1 MFDTLIKNG
10 KIVTAEEIY
19 QANIA
24 IKDGK
29 IAAILAED
37 IAVEADTEIDAEGNF
52 VFPGFI
58 DTHAHLNDPGYEW
71 RENYSCGTAAAAAG
85 GYTTIIDMPVQNEP
99 AVVNGAAADAKIAAA
114 KEKAYVDFAL
124 WGGLIPENF
133 DCLQEME
140 ERGCVAFKSFVSPTA
155 PGFSPLNYGQ
165 AYEAMQVLK
174 QFGGKAG
181 FHCEDFSTIVHCEKV
196 LKQAGKTD
204 WNAFLDSRPVVAE
217 LIATTAII
225 ELAKA
230 TGCKVHIC
238 HVSSPDVAQK
248 IKEAQQ
254 EGYDI
259 TAETCPHYLS
269 MSREEVIANGAL
281 FKCAPP
287 LRSRAEVER
296 LWDYVAD
303 GTFSGIGSDHSPST
317 YEEKFVEIDGKKI
330 ENAFDP
336 WGGMSGLQTAV
347 QTVFSE
353 GCVKRNLSP
362 TFMADVMAK
371 KAAKA
376 FGIYGQKGDI
386 QIGFDAD
393 FVFIDPHQDWQ
404 CKAEELYYLNK
415 MSAFVG
421 KSGRGAVV
429 KTILR
434 GNVVAENG
442 KIVGRSGYGQMVK
455 KQK

>member
-165 AYEAMQVLK
+165 AYEAMQV
-174 QFGGKAG
+174 
-181 FHCEDFSTIVHCEKV
+181 
-196 LKQAGKTD
+196 
-204 WNAFLDSRPVVAE
+204 
-217 LIATTAII
+217 
-225 ELAKA
+225 
-230 TGCKVHIC
+230 
-238 HVSSPDVAQK
+238 
-248 IKEAQQ
+248 
-254 EGYDI
+254 
-259 TAETCPHYLS
+259 
-269 MSREEVIANGAL
+269 
-281 FKCAPP
+281 
-287 LRSRAEVER
+287 
-296 LWDYVAD
+296 
-303 GTFSGIGSDHSPST
+303 
-317 YEEKFVEIDGKKI
+317 
-330 ENAFDP
+330 
-336 WGGMSGLQTAV
+336 
-347 QTVFSE
+347 
-353 GCVKRNLSP
+353 
-362 TFMADVMAK
+362 
-371 KAAKA
+371 
-376 FGIYGQKGDI
+376 
-386 QIGFDAD
+386 
-393 FVFIDPHQDWQ
+393 
-404 CKAEELYYLNK
+404 
-415 MSAFVG
+415 
-421 KSGRGAVV
+421 
-429 KTILR
+429 
-434 GNVVAENG
+434 
-442 KIVGRSGYGQMVK
+442 
-455 KQK
+455 